1 MASIRVADEVWIA
14 IALLHRQHPEQGDF
28 TVGEIVRRA
37 EVERVTGADR
47 LRPSVQVHA
56 YLHCVA
62 NKAPNPGRYRMLVET
77 TKGRRRLFKP
87 GDPCHPLRAS
97 GKDVPDAREIPSNY
111 GELLDWYRRKYIG
124 TDGGDD
130 VDPILSLRGMGKAI
144 WEGEDADA
152 YVNRLR
158 EGWQ

>member
-1 MASIRVADEVWIA
+1 MAGIRVADEVWIA
-14 IALLHRQHPEQGDF
+14 TALLHRQHPEQDDF

-37 EVERVTGADR
+37 EAEKANGAGR

-77 TKGRRRLFKP
+77 TKGRRRLFRP

-97 GKDVPDAREIPSNY
+97 GKDVPDAREVPPVY
-111 GELLDWYRRKYIG
+111 GALLDWYRREYVG
-124 TDGGDD
+124 ADGGNDA
-130 VDPILSLRGMGKAI
+130 DPILSLRGMGKEI
-144 WEGEDADA
+144 WAQEDADT